1 MTVTPNE
8 DLSSARKAMTET
20 RRWLVLCVVLMGTFM
35 AVLDVAIVNVA
46 IPSIRADLHASFGQ
60 IEFIVSA
67 YTLTY
72 ACLLVTGGRLGDNYG
87 RRRLFILGLVV
98 FGVASAGCGLTQTSE
113 ILIGARAVQGIGG
126 ALMYPQVLAIIQ
138 VNFTGNERAKALGI
152 FGSVIG
158 IAAVAGQILGGTILA
173 LDLWHLEWRPIFLV
187 NVPLAAATIAAAIF
201 VLPKDEHTDAVGLDW
216 GGVAL
221 VTTAML
227 LLIVPLL
234 EGRELDWPLWM
245 LACFAASFPAFG
257 LFVWYERRFAARGG
271 RALVR
276 MELFANKSFA
286 FGVPIAALFM
296 ASYAGFLF
304 TLALYLQVGLGFS
317 PLQSGMAY
325 TPTAIGFFITSLAAP
340 RLIPLLGRQ
349 VLTVGYI
356 VGAFGLAATATT
368 VFAAG
373 TRLHGFE
380 LTPSLLI
387 VGLGNGLGLSP
398 LVGTVI
404 AGLAPQEAGAGA
416 GVITTTLQVGN
427 ALGVAILGLV
437 FFALVGAAAP
447 GAAYA
452 DAFAAT
458 LPVCAVL
465 LLAAAVL
472 VRRLPRMPFEVSNAL
487 VERLPGWSAGFAY
500 SMFLM
505 TGGRLGDR
513 IVNDLVAHVIDR
525 RLQRVRE
532 APQAI
537 GEFLA
542 FHYHEAEADTAWLH
556 YLMREALVFG
566 SRRVPQEN
574 ERQAAVSVQVQ
585 EIRDRQ
591 AAGLLPADLDPGELR
606 LMGFAL
612 MNYPRML
619 PQITRMTTGMTPEN
633 PRFTARWEALLREV
647 GSWLEAAAQR
657 RRLPAGDRPGGAS

>member
-1 MTVTPNE
+1 MT
-8 DLSSARKAMTET
+8 DT

-35 AVLDVAIVNVA
+35 VVLDVAIVNVA
-46 IPSIRADLHASFGQ
+46 IPSIRADLGASFGE
-60 IEFIVSA
+60 IELVVSA

-87 RRRLFILGLVV
+87 RKRLFVLGLIV
-98 FGVASAGCGLTQTSE
+98 FAAASAACGMAPTSE
-113 ILIGARAVQGIGG
+113 ILIIARAVQGVGG

-138 VNFTGNERAKALGI
+138 VNFANDERARALGI

-158 IAAVAGQILGGTILA
+158 IAAVAGQILGGTLIA
-173 LDLWHLEWRPIFLV
+173 LDLWGLEWRPIFLV
-187 NVPLAAATIAAAIF
+187 NVPIGLGTIIAAAFI
-201 VLPKDEHTDAVGLDW
+201 LPKDEHTEAVGLDW

-221 VTTAML
+221 VTIALL

-234 EGRELDWPLWM
+234 EGRELDWPWWM
-245 LACFAASFPAFG
+245 IACLFAAVPAFA
-257 LFVWYERRFAARGG
+257 LFVWYERRFAERGG
-271 RALVR
+271 RPVVR
-276 MELFANKSFA
+276 IGLFACRSFA

-296 ASYAGFLF
+296 ASYAGYLF
-304 TLALYLQVGLGFS
+304 TLALYLQVGLHFS
-317 PLQSGMAY
+317 ALQSGITY

-349 VLTVGYI
+349 VLTVGY
-356 VGAFGLAATATT
+356 VLGAFGLLATATT
-368 VFAAG
+368 VFSAG
-373 TRLHGFE
+373 ARLHGFE
-380 LTPSLLI
+380 LAPALFIT
-387 VGLGNGLGLSP
+387 GLGNGLGLSP

-404 AGLAPQEAGAGA
+404 AGLAPEEAGSGA
-416 GVITTTLQVGN
+416 GIVTTTLQVGF
-427 ALGVAILGLV
+427 ALGVALLGLL
-437 FFALVGAAAP
+437 FFVIVGNGAP

-452 DAFAAT
+452 DAFALT
-458 LPVCAVL
+458 LPVCAAF

-472 VRRLPRMPFEVSNAL
+472 VRRLPRTPYEVSNAL

-505 TGGRLGDR
+505 TGGRIGDR
-513 IVNDLVAHVIDR
+513 LVHDLVAHVIER
-525 RLQRVRE
+525 RMQRVHE
-532 APQAI
+532 APLAV

-542 FHYHEAEADTAWLH
+542 FHFRGAESDLAWLH

-566 SRRVPQEN
+566 NRPVPSEE

-591 AAGLLPADLDPGELR
+591 AAGLLPADIDPGYLR

-619 PQITRMTTGMTPEN
+619 PQITRMNTGMTPEN
-633 PRFTARWEALLREV
+633 PAFIARWEALLREV
-647 GSWLEAAAQR
+647 GSWLETAARTR
-657 RRLPAGDRPGGAS
+657 RAGPATIEQGAPAPQLPAR

>member
-1 MTVTPNE
+1 
-8 DLSSARKAMTET
+8 MTET

-46 IPSIRADLHASFGQ
+46 IPSIRADLHASFGE
-60 IEFIVSA
+60 IELVVSV

-87 RRRLFILGLVV
+87 RKHLFILGLVV
-98 FGVASAGCGLTQTSE
+98 FAAASAACGMASTSE

-138 VNFTGNERAKALGI
+138 VNFAGQDRAKALGI

-158 IAAVAGQILGGTILA
+158 IAAVAGQILGGTLLA

-187 NVPLAAATIAAAIF
+187 NVPLALATIAAAVFI
-201 VLPKDEHTDAVGLDW
+201 LPKDEHTDTVGLDW

-221 VTTAML
+221 VTIALL
-227 LLIVPLL
+227 LLIMPLL
-234 EGRELDWPLWM
+234 EGRELGWPLWM
-245 LACFAASFPAFG
+245 IACFAAAFPMFG
-257 LFVWYERRFAARGG
+257 LFVWYERRFAERGG

-276 MELFANKSFA
+276 MELFACKSFA

-296 ASYAGFLF
+296 ASYAGYLF

-317 PLQSGMAY
+317 PLQSGMTY

-349 VLTVGYI
+349 VLTVGYVI
-356 VGAFGLAATATT
+356 GAFGLAATAST
-368 VFAAG
+368 VYAAG
-373 TRLHGFE
+373 ARLHGFE
-380 LTPSLLI
+380 LAPSLFI

-404 AGLAPQEAGAGA
+404 SGLAPQEAGAGA
-416 GVITTTLQVGN
+416 GVVTTTLQVGN
-427 ALGVAILGLV
+427 ALGVAIIGLI
-437 FFALVGAAAP
+437 FFSLLGAAEP

-452 DAFAAT
+452 DAFAMT
-458 LPVCAVL
+458 LPACAAL
-465 LLAAAVL
+465 LLAAAIL
-472 VRRLPRMPFEVSNAL
+472 VRRLPRTPFEVSNAL
-487 VERLPGWSAGFAY
+487 IERLPGWSAGFAY

-513 IVNDLVAHVIDR
+513 LVQDLVAHVIER

-532 APQAI
+532 APQAV

-542 FHYHEAEADTAWLH
+542 FHFRGAEADVAWLQ

-566 SRRVPQEN
+566 NRPVPQEN

-591 AAGLLPADLDPGELR
+591 AAGLLPTDLDPGHLR

-612 MNYPRML
+612 INYPRML
-619 PQITRMTTGMTPEN
+619 PQITRMATGMSPEN
-633 PRFTARWEALLREV
+633 PIFMTRWEALLREV
-647 GSWLEAAAQR
+647 GSWLEEAAR
-657 RRLPAGDRPGGAS
+657 RKVVSNAAPRG

>member
-1 MTVTPNE
+1 
-8 DLSSARKAMTET
+8 MTET

-35 AVLDVAIVNVA
+35 VVLDLAIVNVA
-46 IPSIRADLHASFGQ
+46 IPSIRADLHASFGE
-60 IEFIVSA
+60 IELVVSA

-87 RRRLFILGLVV
+87 RKLLFILGLVL
-98 FGVASAGCGLTQTSE
+98 FAAASAACGLAPTSE

-138 VNFTGNERAKALGI
+138 VNFDGADRANALGI

-187 NVPLAAATIAAAIF
+187 NVPLALATIAAAVFI
-201 VLPKDEHTDAVGLDW
+201 LPKDEHNDAVGLDW

-221 VTTAML
+221 VTTAL
-227 LLIVPLL
+227 LFLIVPLL
-234 EGRELDWPLWM
+234 EGRELGWPLWM
-245 LACFAASFPAFG
+245 IACFGAAFPVFG
-257 LFVWYERRFAARGG
+257 LFVWYEHRFSARGG

-276 MELFANKSFA
+276 MEFFACKSFA

-296 ASYAGFLF
+296 ASYAGYLF
-304 TLALYLQVGLGFS
+304 TLALYLQVGLDFT
-317 PLQSGMAY
+317 PLQSGMTY

-356 VGAFGLAATATT
+356 IGAFGLAATATT
-368 VFAAG
+368 VYAAG
-373 TRLHGFE
+373 ARLHGFE
-380 LTPSLLI
+380 LAPSLFI
-387 VGLGNGLGLSP
+387 TGLGNGLGLSP

-404 AGLAPQEAGAGA
+404 AGLAPREAGAGA
-416 GVITTTLQVGN
+416 GVVTTTLQVGN
-427 ALGVAILGLV
+427 ALGVAIIGLL

-452 DAFAAT
+452 DAFAMT
-458 LPVCAVL
+458 LPACAVL
-465 LLAAAVL
+465 LLIAAVL
-472 VRRLPRMPFEVSNAL
+472 VRRLPRTPFEVSNAL

-505 TGGRLGDR
+505 TGGRMGDR
-513 IVNDLVAHVIDR
+513 LVQDLVAHVTER

-532 APQAI
+532 APQAV

-542 FHYHEAEADTAWLH
+542 FHFRAAEADIAWLH

-566 SRRVPQEN
+566 NRPVPQED
-574 ERQAAVSVQVQ
+574 ERMVSIAAQVK
-585 EIRDRQ
+585 EVRDRQ
-591 AAGLLPADLDPGELR
+591 AAGLLPADLDPAVLR

-612 MNYPRML
+612 VSYPRLL

-633 PRFTARWEALLREV
+633 PRFSALWEALLREV
-647 GSWLEAAAQR
+647 GSWIEAAAR
-657 RRLPAGDRPGGAS
+657 RNSASSAADPRGE

>member
-1 MTVTPNE
+1 
-8 DLSSARKAMTET
+8 MTET
-20 RRWLVLCVVLMGTFM
+20 RRWLGLCVVLMGTFM
-35 AVLDVAIVNVA
+35 AILDVAIVNVA
-46 IPSIRADLHASFGQ
+46 IPSIRADLHASFGE
-60 IEFIVSA
+60 IEFVVSA

-87 RRRLFILGLVV
+87 RKHLFILGLIV
-98 FGVASAGCGLTQTSE
+98 FAAASAACGLAPASE

-138 VNFTGNERAKALGI
+138 VNFAGEDRAKALGI

-158 IAAVAGQILGGTILA
+158 IAAVTGQILGGTLLA

-187 NVPLAAATIAAAIF
+187 NVPLALATIVAAVFI
-201 VLPKDEHTDAVGLDW
+201 LPKDEHTDAVGLDW

-221 VTTAML
+221 VTTALL

-234 EGRELDWPLWM
+234 EGRELGWPLWTIAC
-245 LACFAASFPAFG
+245 LAAAFPMFG
-257 LFVWYERRFAARGG
+257 LFVWYERRFARRGG

-276 MELFANKSFA
+276 MELFACKSFA

-296 ASYAGFLF
+296 ASYAGYLF

-317 PLQSGMAY
+317 PLQSGMTY

-349 VLTVGYI
+349 VLTLGYI

-368 VFAAG
+368 AYAAG
-373 TRLHGFE
+373 ARLHGFE
-380 LTPSLLI
+380 LAPSLFI
-387 VGLGNGLGLSP
+387 TGLGNGLGLSP

-416 GVITTTLQVGN
+416 GVVTTTLQVGN
-427 ALGVAILGLV
+427 ALGVAIIGLI
-437 FFALVGAAAP
+437 FFALVGAAQP

-452 DAFAAT
+452 DAFALT
-458 LPVCAVL
+458 LPVCAAL
-465 LLAAAVL
+465 LLVAAIL
-472 VRRLPRMPFEVSNAL
+472 VRRLPRTPFEVSNAL

-513 IVNDLVAHVIDR
+513 LVHDLVAHVIDR

-532 APQAI
+532 APQAV

-542 FHYHEAEADTAWLH
+542 FHFRGAEADVAWLH

-566 SRRVPQEN
+566 SRPVPQEN
-574 ERQAAVSVQVQ
+574 ERQAAVAVQVQ
-585 EIRDRQ
+585 EVRDRQ
-591 AAGLLPADLDPGELR
+591 AAGLLPAGLDPGHLR

-612 MNYPRML
+612 INYPRML
-619 PQITRMTTGMTPEN
+619 PQITRMTTGMTPEDA
-633 PRFTARWEALLREV
+633 RFAAGWETLLRAV
-647 GSWLEAAAQR
+647 GSWLEAAAR
-657 RRLPAGDRPGGAS
+657 RKGVSDAAS

>member
-1 MTVTPNE
+1 
-8 DLSSARKAMTET
+8 MTET

-35 AVLDVAIVNVA
+35 AILDVAIVNVA
-46 IPSIRADLHASFGQ
+46 IPSIRADLHASFGE
-60 IEFIVSA
+60 IEFVVSA

-87 RRRLFILGLVV
+87 RKLLFILGLVV
-98 FGVASAGCGLTQTSE
+98 FSAASAGCGLAPTSE
-113 ILIGARAVQGIGG
+113 ILIGARAVQGVGA

-138 VNFTGNERAKALGI
+138 VNFAGEDRAKALGI

-187 NVPLAAATIAAAIF
+187 NVPLALATIAAALFI
-201 VLPKDEHTDAVGLDW
+201 LPRDEHTDAVGLDW
-216 GGVAL
+216 AGVAL
-221 VTTAML
+221 ITTALL

-234 EGRELDWPLWM
+234 EGRELGWPLWII
-245 LACFAASFPAFG
+245 ACFAAAFPLFG
-257 LFVWYERRFAARGG
+257 LFVWYERRFAERGG

-276 MELFANKSFA
+276 MELFACKGFA
-286 FGVPIAALFM
+286 VGVPIAALFM
-296 ASYAGFLF
+296 ASYAGYLF

-317 PLQSGMAY
+317 PLQSGMTY

-368 VFAAG
+368 AYAAG
-373 TRLHGFE
+373 ARLHGFE
-380 LTPSLLI
+380 LAPSLFI
-387 VGLGNGLGLSP
+387 TGLGNGLGLSP

-416 GVITTTLQVGN
+416 GVVTTTLQVGN
-427 ALGVAILGLV
+427 ALGVAIIGLI
-437 FFALVGAAAP
+437 FFALLGAAEP
-447 GAAYA
+447 GAGYA
-452 DAFAAT
+452 DAFATT
-458 LPVCAVL
+458 LPVCAAL
-465 LLAAAVL
+465 LLIAAIL
-472 VRRLPRMPFEVSNAL
+472 VRQLPRTPFEVSNAL

-513 IVNDLVAHVIDR
+513 LVQDLVAHVIDR

-542 FHYHEAEADTAWLH
+542 FHFRGAEADIAWLH

-566 SRRVPQEN
+566 NRPVPQEN
-574 ERQAAVSVQVQ
+574 ERQAAVSVQVK
-585 EIRDRQ
+585 EVSDRQ
-591 AAGLLPADLDPGELR
+591 AAGLLPAELDPGHLR

-612 MNYPRML
+612 INYPRML
-619 PQITRMTTGMTPEN
+619 PQITRMTTGMTPED
-633 PRFTARWEALLREV
+633 PRFAARWETLLLEV
-647 GSWLEAAAQR
+647 GSWLEGAAR
-657 RRLPAGDRPGGAS
+657 RKGAGNTPS

>member
-1 MTVTPNE
+1 
-8 DLSSARKAMTET
+8 MTET
-20 RRWLVLCVVLMGTFM
+20 RRWLVLAVVLMGTFM
-35 AVLDVAIVNVA
+35 AILDVAIVNVA
-46 IPSIRADLHASFGQ
+46 IPSIRADLHASFGE
-60 IEFIVSA
+60 IEFVVSA

-87 RRRLFILGLVV
+87 RRVLFILGLVV
-98 FGVASAGCGLTQTSE
+98 FGAASAACGLAPTSTA
-113 ILIGARAVQGIGG
+113 LIVARAVQGIGG

-138 VNFTGNERAKALGI
+138 INFTGDERAKALGI

-158 IAAVAGQILGGTILA
+158 IAAVAGQILGGTLLA
-173 LDLWHLEWRPIFLV
+173 VDVWGLEWRPIFLV
-187 NVPLAAATIAAAIF
+187 NVPLVLGTIIAAFFI
-201 VLPKDEHTDAVGLDW
+201 LPKDEHTDVVGLDW

-221 VTTAML
+221 ITTALL

-234 EGRELDWPLWM
+234 EGRELGWPIWM
-245 LACFAASFPAFG
+245 WISLIAAFPAFA

-276 MELFANKSFA
+276 MELFANESFA

-304 TLALYLQVGLGFS
+304 TLALYLQVGLGFT
-317 PLQSGMAY
+317 PLQSGMTY

-349 VLTVGYI
+349 VLTLGYI
-356 VGAFGLAATATT
+356 VSTFGLAATATT
-368 VFAAG
+368 AFSAG
-373 TRLHGFE
+373 ARLHGFE
-380 LTPSLLI
+380 LAPSLFIL
-387 VGLGNGLGLSP
+387 GLGNGLGLSP

-416 GVITTTLQVGN
+416 GIVTTTLQVGN
-427 ALGVAILGLV
+427 ALGVAIIGLL
-437 FFALVGAAAP
+437 FFALLGAATP

-452 DAFAAT
+452 DAFAMT
-458 LPVCAVL
+458 LPACAAL
-465 LLAAAVL
+465 LLLAAVL
-472 VRRLPRMPFEVSNAL
+472 VRRLPRTPFEVSNAL
-487 VERLPGWSAGFAY
+487 IERLPGWSAGFAY

-513 IVNDLVAHVIDR
+513 LVQDLVAHVTER

-532 APQAI
+532 APQAV

-542 FHYHEAEADTAWLH
+542 YHFHAAEGDVAWLH

-566 SRRVPQEN
+566 NRPVPQER
-574 ERQAAVSVQVQ
+574 ERAESIAAQVQ

-591 AAGLLPADLDPGELR
+591 AAGLLPADLDPGALR
-606 LMGFAL
+606 LLGFA
-612 MNYPRML
+612 P
-619 PQITRMTTGMTPEN
+619 
-633 PRFTARWEALLREV
+633 
-647 GSWLEAAAQR
+647 
-657 RRLPAGDRPGGAS
+657 

>member
-1 MTVTPNE
+1 
-8 DLSSARKAMTET
+8 MTET
-20 RRWLVLCVVLMGTFM
+20 RRWLMLCVVLMGTFM

-46 IPSIRADLHASFGQ
+46 IPSIRADLHVSFGE
-60 IEFIVSA
+60 IEFVVSA

-72 ACLLVTGGRLGDNYG
+72 ACLLVTGGRLGDNFG
-87 RRRLFILGLVV
+87 RKHLFILGLIV
-98 FGVASAGCGLTQTSE
+98 FAAASAACGLASTGE

-138 VNFTGNERAKALGI
+138 VNFAGEERAKALGI

-158 IAAVAGQILGGTILA
+158 IAAVTGQILGGTILA

-187 NVPLAAATIAAAIF
+187 NVPLALATIVAAVLI
-201 VLPKDEHTDAVGLDW
+201 LPKDEHTDAVGLDW

-221 VTTAML
+221 VTAAL
-227 LLIVPLL
+227 FLLIVPLL
-234 EGRELDWPLWM
+234 EGRELGWPPWM
-245 LACFAASFPAFG
+245 IACLAAAFPMFA
-257 LFVWYERRFAARGG
+257 LFVWYERRFAERGG

-276 MELFANKSFA
+276 MELFACKSFA

-296 ASYAGFLF
+296 ASYAGYLF

-317 PLQSGMAY
+317 PLESGMTY

-349 VLTVGYI
+349 VLTLGYI

-368 VFAAG
+368 AYAAG
-373 TRLHGFE
+373 ARLHGFE
-380 LTPSLLI
+380 LAPSLFI
-387 VGLGNGLGLSP
+387 TGLGNGLGLSP

-416 GVITTTLQVGN
+416 GIVTTTLQVGN
-427 ALGVAILGLV
+427 ALGVATIGLI
-437 FFALVGAAAP
+437 FFALVGSAEP

-452 DAFAAT
+452 DAFAMT
-458 LPVCAVL
+458 LPVCATL
-465 LLAAAVL
+465 LLVAAIL
-472 VRRLPRMPFEVSNAL
+472 VRRLPRTPFEVSNAL

-513 IVNDLVAHVIDR
+513 LVNDLVAHVIDR

-542 FHYHEAEADTAWLH
+542 FHFRGAEADVAWLH

-566 SRRVPQEN
+566 NRPVPQEN
-574 ERQAAVSVQVQ
+574 ERQAAVAVQVQ
-585 EIRDRQ
+585 EVRDRQ
-591 AAGLLPADLDPGELR
+591 AAGLLPADINPGHLR

-612 MNYPRML
+612 INYPRML
-619 PQITRMTTGMTPEN
+619 PQITRMTTGMTPEDA
-633 PRFTARWEALLREV
+633 RFAAGWETLLRAV
-647 GSWLEAAAQR
+647 GSWLEAAAR
-657 RRLPAGDRPGGAS
+657 RKGASAS